1 MHDNVIAE
9 RIICPPPS
17 PCPPLIFKK
26 SIFLLVWTLYDSFL
40 KKKFPIFCM
49 NGLLIGRF
57 QPFHLGHLEA
67 LQFALSKV
75 DKLWVG
81 LGSSNKPI
89 EKNNPFSA
97 EERKQM
103 ILSSIDDS
111 MKNKITI
118 YFIPDVDNHVKW
130 IEKIDTIVPN
140 FDIIFSNDPLTDH
153 LYSKRTV
160 QVISIPFLKRDQLS
174 GTRIRDLIK
183 SDQKWDDLVPSETK
197 IFLENLD
204 VQNRLEIL

>member
-1 MHDNVIAE
+1 
-9 RIICPPPS
+9 
-17 PCPPLIFKK
+17 
-26 SIFLLVWTLYDSFL
+26 
-40 KKKFPIFCM
+40 M

-75 DKLWVG
+75 DKLWLG

-89 EKNNPFSA
+89 GKSNPFSA
-97 EERKQM
+97 EERKKM
-103 ILSSIDDS
+103 ILSSINDS

-130 IEKIDTIVPN
+130 IEKIDTIVPKFN
-140 FDIIFSNDPLTDH
+140 IVFSNDPLTDH

-183 SDQKWDDLVPSETK
+183 SDQKWDELVPSGTK
-197 IFLENLD
+197 LILENLNLK
-204 VQNRLEIL
+204 NRLKIL

>member
-1 MHDNVIAE
+1 
-9 RIICPPPS
+9 
-17 PCPPLIFKK
+17 
-26 SIFLLVWTLYDSFL
+26 
-40 KKKFPIFCM
+40 M

-67 LQFALSKV
+67 LQFALSIV

-81 LGSSNKPI
+81 LGSSNKSI

-97 EERKQM
+97 EERKEM

-130 IEKIDTIVPN
+130 IEKIDTIVPK
-140 FDIIFSNDPLTDH
+140 FDIVFSNDPLTDH

-160 QVISIPFLKRDQLS
+160 QVISIPFLNRDTLS
-174 GTRIRDLIK
+174 GTNIRNSILN
-183 SDQKWDDLVPSETK
+183 DQKWKNFVPEGTK
-197 IFLENLD
+197 NFLINHSAKTHLKNL
-204 VQNRLEIL
+204 